1 MGIDNG
7 KELERL
13 KKRALLMRRFFIL
26 LLLVLLAKAF
36 YLQVVRGE
44 YYAEKAKS
52 NMLRR
57 YQVRAPRGRI
67 FDRRGRPLAINRP
80 SFNLYVVPGDLG
92 KKVKPLLLEHLSEYL
107 GLDKE
112 KVEKSVAQS
121 KRKRGL
127 WTPVLVKRDL
137 SQEELALVEE
147 KDRLFPGAIV
157 IPEGKR
163 YYPNGPV
170 AAHVLG
176 YVGEVSEEELRTG
189 DYYPG
194 DMVGRSGVEKEY
206 EEFLKG
212 IPGWEKWEVD
222 ATGKKRKL
230 VDTSRPVPGDDIY
243 LTIDLD
249 LQRKA
254 EELLKG
260 KQGCIVA
267 MNPKTGEILAMT
279 SSPEFDPNL
288 FAKGI
293 SAEDWK
299 MLIQDKFH
307 PLQNRCI
314 QGLYPAGS
322 VFKIVVALAGLETGK
337 ITPSKEFFCNGGY
350 PFGGRI
356 YRCWKRGGHGHV
368 ALRRAMVE
376 SCDVYF
382 YNLGHELGVDTI
394 HKYGSLLGLGK
405 KTGVDL
411 PHEKGG
417 LLPSSRWKRRALG
430 QIWFPGETLS
440 LAIGQG
446 YLQVTPLQLDLMLSQ
461 VVNGGRHIQPHLLY
475 KVVKGRDVE
484 VWRSKKGKK
493 LPFKRWNLAFIKDAL
508 KGVVEDLHGTGRA
521 ARIQGITVGGK
532 TGTAQVVGMA
542 QDQDSKEELPLHWR
556 EHAWFVA
563 FAPVEDPKIAVA
575 VLVEH
580 GGHGG
585 SAAAPLAREV
595 IKAYF
600 GLDGDGNKEKGHG

>member
-1 MGIDNG
+1 MRIESD
-7 KELERL
+7 KELDRL
-13 KKRALLMRRFFIL
+13 KDRAIRMRRVFL
-26 LLLVLLAKAF
+26 LFLLVLLAKAF

-44 YYAEKAKS
+44 YYADKARS

-57 YQVRAPRGRI
+57 YLVRAPRGRI
-67 FDRRGRPLAINRP
+67 FDRKGRPLALNRP
-80 SFNLYVVPGDLG
+80 SFNLYVVPGDVG
-92 KKVKPLLLEHLSEYL
+92 KKTMPELLKHLSRYL
-107 GLDKE
+107 GIDAE
-112 KVEKSVAQS
+112 KVREKLVRARE
-121 KRKRGL
+121 RKRM

-137 SQEELALVEE
+137 SQKELALVEE
-147 KDRLFPGAIV
+147 RDWLFPGAIV

-163 YYPNGPV
+163 YYPNGIL
-170 AAHVLG
+170 ASHVLG
-176 YVGEVSEEELRTG
+176 YVGEVNEKELRKG

-194 DMVGRSGVEKEY
+194 DMVGRSGVEEEY
-206 EEFLKG
+206 EDVLRG

-222 ATGKKRKL
+222 ATGKKRRL
-230 VDTSRPVPGDDIY
+230 LDTSRPVPGDDVY

-249 LQRKA
+249 LQKKA
-254 EELLKG
+254 QELLKG

-267 MNPKTGEILAMT
+267 MDPQTGEILAMA
-279 SSPEFDPNL
+279 SAPEFDPNL
-288 FAKGI
+288 FARGI
-293 SAEDWK
+293 SAKDWRRLVK
-299 MLIQDKFH
+299 DKTH

-337 ITPSKEFFCNGGY
+337 ITPGKEFFCGGGY
-350 PFGGRI
+350 PFGGRV
-356 YRCWKRGGHGHV
+356 YRCWKKGGHGYV
-368 ALRRAMVE
+368 NLRRAIVE

-394 HKYGSLLGLGK
+394 HKYGALLGLGK

-417 LLPSSRWKRRALG
+417 LLPSSRWKKRALG

-461 VVNGGRHIQPHLLY
+461 VVNGGRSIKPHLLY
-475 KVVKGRDVE
+475 KVVKGKDVE
-484 VWRSKKGKK
+484 PWRGNGGRK
-493 LPFKRWNLAFIKDAL
+493 LPLKGWILAFIKKAL
-508 KGVVEDLHGTGRA
+508 EGVVEDPHGTGRA
-521 ARIQGITVGGK
+521 ARIPGVAVGGK

-542 QDQDSKEELPLHWR
+542 QDEDPKEKLPPHWR

-563 FAPVEDPKIAVA
+563 FAPVRKPKIAVA

-585 SAAAPLAREV
+585 SAAAPLAREM
-595 IKAYF
+595 IKAYL
-600 GLDGDGNKEKGHG
+600 GVGEGEGERGHG